1 MKVFLCSLCARDGH
15 RILGPVIN
23 LFKIKWQ
30 PFKIYLRVVLD
41 GIMFGFHRKMCAQ
54 TPMKLLFYTCVRRF
68 MNKIENAQTHL
79 LIGSF
84 NYSPS
89 CTVALLMLQYL
100 QTLCLHMY
108 SSTPARHAVVYIS
121 LYVIYSVQHGGGI
134 WLFSLFNTWDGYRRL
149 GTVIHLSEL
158 NG

>member
-15 RILGPVIN
+15 RILGTVIN
-23 LFKIKWQ
+23 LFKLEWQ
-30 PFKIYLRVVLD
+30 PFKVCLRVVLD
-41 GIMFGFHRKMCAQ
+41 GIMFAFHRKMCAQ

-68 MNKIENAQTHL
+68 INKIENAKTHL

-108 SSTPARHAVVYIS
+108 SSTLNRLAVVHIS
-121 LYVIYSVQHGGGI
+121 LYVIYSVQHRGGL
-134 WLFSLFNTWDGYRRL
+134 WLFSLLNRWDGYRRL